1 MISFDHGR
9 PSKPRNLCVETSV
22 KSQKSY
28 YSWKLSHPIT
38 QGGTDVDGS
47 EIRRSPVEVGSLPHQ
62 LQGFYTSQVVSR
74 ISSIFLGVEEI
85 HLGFSCHVT
94 HESTST
100 FSEGWWAWGCEGL
113 RWWWQLLLGVLERWK
128 FLFWCVLGGLEKGW
142 FDIRNVFEQQNT
154 CFFWDLFKLVC
165 SEDLTSK
172 KNICPCVFLIVFLLF
187 VFWLFFMLAKF
198 MACLHRPPLLIEVSA
213 ATRPCCTP

>member
-1 MISFDHGR
+1 MVDLQNL
-9 PSKPRNLCVETSV
+9 RNLCVETSV
-22 KSQKSY
+22 K
-28 YSWKLSHPIT
+28 SHPIT
-38 QGGTDVDGS
+38 QGGTDVDGG
-47 EIRRSPVEVGSLPHQ
+47 RNPANHQ
-62 LQGFYTSQVVSR
+62 LRLVVCSISYRGF
-74 ISSIFLGVEEI
+74 I
-85 HLGFSCHVT
+85 HRRWLAIHSGFSCHDP

-100 FSEGWWAWGCEGL
+100 FSKGWWAWGCKGL

-154 CFFWDLFKLVC
+154 WFEIFSSLFVPKIYM
-165 SEDLTSK
+165 TSK